1 MKHEHLGF
9 DYQLMQPEELS
20 AEDLALVEQAKEA
33 TFTSY
38 SPYSHFRVGA
48 ALRMENGDIF
58 CGSNQENASFTTGLC
73 AERTAIF
80 YATAKCPD
88 TPVTTIA
95 IAARGQDG
103 DFTQEPISPCGACRQ
118 VLAEI
123 EHRADKPMRL
133 LLYSQSGIIV
143 MNSVGNLLPLQF
155 NGDSL

>member
-1 MKHEHLGF
+1 MKHEHLQL
-9 DYQLMQPEELS
+9 DYRLMSPEELS
-20 AEDLALVEQAKEA
+20 EADRALVEKAKEA
-33 TFTSY
+33 TFSSF

-48 ALRMENGDIF
+48 ALRMENGDLY

-88 TPVTTIA
+88 TAVTDIA

-103 DFTQEPISPCGACRQ
+103 EFTQDPISPCGACRQ

-123 EHRADKPMRL
+123 EHRAGRPMRL
-133 LLYSQSGIIV
+133 LLYSRSGIIV
-143 MNSVGNLLPLQF
+143 MDSVGTLLPLQF

>member
-1 MKHEHLGF
+1 MKHEHLRL
-9 DYQLMQPEELS
+9 DYHMVQPEEL
-20 AEDLALVEQAKEA
+20 AEDDRALVEEAKEA
-33 TFTSY
+33 TYGSF

-48 ALRMENGDIF
+48 ALRMENGEVF
-58 CGSNQENASFTTGLC
+58 RGSNQENASFTTGLC

-88 TPVTTIA
+88 TAVTTIA

-103 DFTQEPISPCGACRQ
+103 AFTQDPISPCGACRQ

-123 EHRADKPMRL
+123 EHRAGRPMRV
-133 LLYSQSGIIV
+133 LLYSLSGIIV
-143 MNSVGNLLPLQF
+143 MDSVGTLLPLQF